1 VTCDKHPGV
10 TWNGGPGFV
19 WVDGHLVPGDP
30 TPCFV
35 CHPTMEQEGKTEH
48 TPADARYR
56 STSQSSRLCI
66 VLTAPAHDKPCG
78 KPYGGHTI
86 LGFAICDEC
95 LEAVRR

>member
-48 TPADARYR
+48 TPPAETGTKYQPA
-56 STSQSSRLCI
+56 SRLCI
-66 VLTAPAHDKPCG
+66 VLPDPASDKPCG
-78 KPYGGHTI
+78 KPYGGHTV
-86 LGFAICDEC
+86 LGYSLCDEC